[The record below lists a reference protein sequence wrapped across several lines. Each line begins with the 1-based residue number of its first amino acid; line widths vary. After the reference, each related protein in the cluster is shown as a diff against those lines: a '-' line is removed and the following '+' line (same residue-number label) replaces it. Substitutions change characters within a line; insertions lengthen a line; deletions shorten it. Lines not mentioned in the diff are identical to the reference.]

1 MNNTIPA
8 VAAAALAVYLD
19 RSARRRHREHMSE
32 LRLYR
37 TSVSI
42 HDVSMYARPD
52 TPGPFVS
59 VDGPYDDVLT
69 PTVAARVAAAARA
82 AKPSWWSK
90 PAPADDEFDGCDE

>member
-1 MNNTIPA
+1 MQ
-8 VAAAALAVYLD
+8 AL
-19 RSARRRHREHMSE
+19 RQ
-32 LRLYR
+32 YR
-37 TSVSI
+37 TSVTVR
-42 HDVSMYARPD
+42 DVTMLPRPD

-82 AKPSWWSK
+82 AKPSWLSK